1 MFHLIGLMFFFF
13 NETCFLVCVCVGGGG
28 GRGGRGGGVCVC
40 VCGCLYSFTV
50 KASSVCNDVSD
61 ILEGTDQR
69 SCVVSIFLGASVTFL
84 HLRF

>member
-1 MFHLIGLMFFFF
+1 MFHLMGLMFFFF

-28 GRGGRGGGVCVC
+28 GGGCVCVC
-40 VCGCLYSFTV
+40 VCVYLYSFTV
-50 KASSVCNDVSD
+50 IASSVCNDVSD

-69 SCVVSIFLGASVTFL
+69 SCVVSIFLGASVKFL